1 MDRSAGIRPAK
12 PRRRQFDD
20 LHTQQPWR
28 RHTWNIGRSRAAP
41 SSIWALDAGPKVY
54 AGLGC
59 SFVGQLHV

>member
-1 MDRSAGIRPAK
+1 MISIRSN
-12 PRRRQFDD
+12 
-20 LHTQQPWR
+20 PWR
-28 RHTWNIGRSRAAP
+28 RHTWSIGRSRAAP